1 MDLPV
6 DLPGQF
12 HLHPVS
18 SPKVQVGCYFKDR
31 FCKRHLVVDERYL
44 YSVNTLYKVESSLKS
59 EQSSSN
65 SHQEVDMLDIL
76 LPKPVFKWQDPTLVP
91 RFSHGLESEDA
102 DYNKIKNGTPRKT
115 LHTIIHRMKFSDG
128 KIRLVFML
136 ILIG

>member
-1 MDLPV
+1 M
-6 DLPGQF
+6 
-12 HLHPVS
+12 
-18 SPKVQVGCYFKDR
+18 
-31 FCKRHLVVDERYL
+31 RHCD
-44 YSVNTLYKVESSLKS
+44 SVNILYKVESSLKS
-59 EQSSSN
+59 EQSSTNSQ

-128 KIRLVFML
+128 KIRLVFMFISW